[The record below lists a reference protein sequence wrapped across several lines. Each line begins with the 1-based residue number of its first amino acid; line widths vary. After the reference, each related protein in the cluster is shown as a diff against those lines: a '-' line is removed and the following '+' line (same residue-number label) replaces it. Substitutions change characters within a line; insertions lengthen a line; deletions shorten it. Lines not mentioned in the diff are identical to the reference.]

1 MDPVNEKLMTRKEV
15 SEYLKICISCVDR
28 TGIPNFK
35 IGRSVRYRKS
45 DVDNWLIKNTRRE
58 DENKKDEN
66 KKDEQ

>member
-1 MDPVNEKLMTRKEV
+1 MDPVNVNLMTRKEV

-58 DENKKDEN
+58 DENKQ
-66 KKDEQ
+66 DEQ

>member
-1 MDPVNEKLMTRKEV
+1 MDTVNEKLMTRKEV

-58 DENKKDEN
+58 DENKKDE
-66 KKDEQ
+66 Q